1 MDTRV
6 PLMVASVLPGAT
18 IGDAARAGARVF
30 CAGSALFSGP
40 GTMADR
46 VAALRERAIEAI
58 GKK

>member
-6 PLMVASVLPGAT
+6 PLMVASVLRAPPSAT
-18 IGDAARAGARVF
+18 PPALTRG
-30 CAGSALFSGP
+30 CSAGSALFSGP